1 MYLNQ
6 EQQQSMW
13 THLAKGLSSKSTLI
27 FDFVP
32 ATEQAPPGWIG
43 KTLGWCMRQ
52 FTGGQ
57 SFVIDQ
63 RDRFD
68 IINELK
74 ECGFAQVELF
84 DVSSPQHQ
92 AQFNLPFRHKRT
104 QNLVFVASL

>member
-1 MYLNQ
+1 
-6 EQQQSMW
+6 
-13 THLAKGLSSKSTLI
+13 
-27 FDFVP
+27 
-32 ATEQAPPGWIG
+32 
-43 KTLGWCMRQ
+43 MRQ

-57 SFVIDQ
+57 SFVVDQ

-74 ECGFAQVELF
+74 ECGFTQVDLF

-92 AQFNLPFRHKRT
+92 DQFNLPFRHKRT